1 MEKLTRVLLFFTF
14 LLITSSA
21 IDAQQYFIIENFRS
35 QRNFKYKVSD
45 NIAIVTKAGN
55 FKIAGTLTQIT
66 DSSIFID
73 NYTEIKIQNIQSV
86 VRTRKFIRMMSG
98 LFFIRGGIAYLAI
111 VGLNSAI
118 NHETPII
125 DEQTAIISA
134 SMIATGFALKPL
146 IHRKYKVD
154 KGWRIKILDFNR
166 MNEPGK
172 YPF

>member
-1 MEKLTRVLLFFTF
+1 MEKLIRVFLFFTF
-14 LLITSSA
+14 FLIATSA
-21 IDAQQYFIIENFRS
+21 INAQQYFIIENFKS
-35 QRNFKYKVSD
+35 QRNFKYQVSD
-45 NIAIVTKAGN
+45 NIAIITKAGD

-73 NYTEIKIQNIQSV
+73 NYTEIKIHNIQSV
-86 VRTRKFIRMMSG
+86 VRTRKFIRKMSG
-98 LFFIRGGIAYLAI
+98 LYFIGGGIAYLSI
-111 VGLNSAI
+111 VGLNNAI
-118 NHETPII
+118 NHDTPII

-146 IHRKYKVD
+146 IHRIYKVE

-166 MNEPGK
+166 INEPGK